1 MRYAGAVAAPT
12 LIVARRRTA
21 RFGLYAVAGAVEA
34 APGNGA
40 ALRVA
45 DGREAVLAAARQ
57 ALDQGGPVAVAWS
70 LYSAGFRQAAAEV
83 AWIRERLHSPRLLHV
98 AGGPHAAAEP
108 EETLRAGFDLAATG
122 EGEATAV
129 ELVRRLA
136 RGDDP
141 RGAPG
146 LAWLEEG
153 ALGRSGAPAPVDLDA
168 VPPFAPALGLFGPV
182 EITRGCGHACRYCQT
197 TFLHGGR
204 MRHRSVEV
212 VAGWVRRLAASGIR
226 DVRFVTPSALAYGS
240 ADGEPRLDRVE
251 ALLAAVKEAA
261 GPEGRVFLGTF
272 PSEVRPEHLT
282 PEALRLLRRFV
293 ANDNLVIGAQ
303 SGSDRV
309 LAACRRGHDV
319 AAVRR
324 AVRLTL
330 AAGLGA
336 KVDLIFGLPGETAED
351 AAATRRLMQELV
363 GLGAEIHAHAF
374 LPLPGTPFAGEPPG
388 RVDPETRRLLD
399 RLASRGRA
407 YGAWRAQEALGER
420 LARDPGSARRRAG
433 DPW

>member
-1 MRYAGAVAAPT
+1 MAAPT
-12 LIVARRRTA
+12 LVVARRRTA

-34 APGNGA
+34 APGLGA

-45 DGREAVLAAARQ
+45 DGREAVLAAARE
-57 ALDQGGPVAVAWS
+57 ALRGGGPAAVAWS
-70 LYSAGFRQAAAEV
+70 FYSAGFREAAAEL
-83 AWIRERLHSPRLLHV
+83 AWIRERLDSPRLLHV

-122 EGEATAV
+122 EGEVTAV
-129 ELVRRLA
+129 EILRRLG
-136 RGDDP
+136 RDEDP

-146 LAWLEEG
+146 LAWREDG
-153 ALGRSGAPAPVDLDA
+153 ALRRSPAAAPVDLDA
-168 VPPFAPALGLFGPV
+168 VPPFAPGLGLHGPV

-197 TFLHGGR
+197 TFFHGGR
-204 MRHRSVEV
+204 MRHRSVES
-212 VAGWVRRLAASGIR
+212 VAGWVRRLAAAGIR

-240 ADGEPRLDRVE
+240 EGGEPRLDRVE
-251 ALLAAVKEAA
+251 ALLAAVKDAA
-261 GPEGRVFLGTF
+261 GPGGRIFLGTF
-272 PSEVRPEHLT
+272 PSEVRPEHLG

-309 LAACRRGHDV
+309 LAACRRGHGV
-319 AAVRR
+319 EAVRR
-324 AVRLTL
+324 AVRATL
-330 AAGLGA
+330 EAGFAAR
-336 KVDLIFGLPGETAED
+336 VDLIFGLPGETPED
-351 AAATRRLMQELV
+351 AAATRRLAEELA
-363 GLGAEIHAHAF
+363 GLGAAIHAHAF

-388 RVDPETRRLLD
+388 RPDPETRRLLD

-420 LARDPGSARRRAG
+420 LASFSRSSHSSSRSHSR
-433 DPW
+433 

>member
-1 MRYAGAVAAPT
+1 MAAPT

-21 RFGLYAVAGAVEA
+21 RFGLHAVAGAVEA
-34 APGNGA
+34 APGIGA

-45 DGREAVLAAARQ
+45 DGREAVLAAARE
-57 ALDQGGPVAVAWS
+57 ALGGGPAVVAWS
-70 LYSAGFRQAAAEV
+70 FYSAGFREAAADL
-83 AWIRERLHSPRLLHV
+83 AWIRGRLDSPGLLHV

-108 EETLRAGFDLAATG
+108 EETLRAGFDLVATG
-122 EGEATAV
+122 EGETTAV
-129 ELVRRLA
+129 DLLRRLG

-141 RGAPG
+141 RRAPG

-153 ALGRSGAPAPVDLDA
+153 ALRRGRAPAPVDLDA
-168 VPPFAPALGLFGPV
+168 VPPFAPGLGLFGPV
-182 EITRGCGHACRYCQT
+182 ELTRGCGHACRYCQT

-204 MRHRSVEV
+204 MRHRSPEV

-240 ADGEPRLDRVE
+240 AGGEPRLDRVE
-251 ALLAAVKEAA
+251 ALLSAVKEAA
-261 GPEGRVFLGTF
+261 GTRGRIFLGTF

-303 SGSDRV
+303 SGSDRL

-319 AAVRR
+319 EAVRR
-324 AVRLTL
+324 AVRWTL
-330 AAGLGA
+330 EAGFAAR
-336 KVDLIFGLPGETAED
+336 VDLIFGLPGESPGD
-351 AAATRRLMQELV
+351 AAATRLLMEELC

-374 LPLPGTPFAGEPPG
+374 LPLPGTPWSGEPPG
-388 RVDPETRRLLD
+388 RVDAETRRLLD

-407 YGAWRAQEALGER
+407 YGAWRTQEALGEA
-420 LARDPGSARRRAG
+420 LARAPAS
-433 DPW
+433 WN

>member
-1 MRYAGAVAAPT
+1 MAAPT

-34 APGNGA
+34 ASDAGA
-40 ALRVA
+40 RIQVA
-45 DGREAVLAAARQ
+45 GPREALLQAARE
-57 ALDQGGPVAVAWS
+57 ALGGAGSVAVAWS
-70 LYSAGFRQAAAEV
+70 FYSAGFGEVAAELS
-83 AWIRERLHSPRLLHV
+83 WIRERLASRRLLHV

-108 EETLRAGFDLAATG
+108 EETLRAGFDLVATG
-122 EGEATAV
+122 EGETTAV
-129 ELVRRLA
+129 ELMRRLG
-136 RGDDP
+136 RGRDP

-146 LAWLEEG
+146 LAWLE
-153 ALGRSGAPAPVDLDA
+153 AGRLRRSAVPAPVDLDS
-168 VPPFAPALGLFGPV
+168 VPPFAPGLGLFGPV
-182 EITRGCGHACRYCQT
+182 EITRGCGHACCYCQT

-212 VAGWVRRLAASGIR
+212 VARWVRRLVASGNR

-240 ADGEPRLDRVE
+240 RGGEPRLDRVE
-251 ALLAAVKEAA
+251 ALLAAVREAA
-261 GPEGRVFLGTF
+261 GPEGRIFLGTF

-319 AAVRR
+319 EAVRR
-324 AVRLTL
+324 AVRFTL
-330 AAGLGA
+330 EAGFAA
-336 KVDLIFGLPGETAED
+336 KVDLIFGLPGETPDD
-351 AAATRRLMQELV
+351 AAATRRLAEELA
-363 GLGAEIHAHAF
+363 GQGAEIHAHAF
-374 LPLPGTPFAGEPPG
+374 LPLPGTPYAGEPPG
-388 RVDPETRRLLD
+388 RVDAETRRLLD

-407 YGAWRAQEALGER
+407 YGAWRAQESLGR
-420 LARDPGSARRRAG
+420 ALARAPGSAGGTARGA
-433 DPW
+433 W

>member
-1 MRYAGAVAAPT
+1 MAPPT

-21 RFGLYAVAGAVEA
+21 RFGLYAVAGALEA
-34 APGNGA
+34 APETGA

-45 DGREAVLAAARQ
+45 DGREAVLGAARQ
-57 ALDQGGPVAVAWS
+57 ALDGGGPVLVAWS
-70 LYSAGFRQAAAEV
+70 FYSAGFPEVAAEV
-83 AWIRERLHSPRLLHV
+83 AWVRERLHSPRLLHV

-108 EETLRAGFDLAATG
+108 EETLQAGFDLAASG
-122 EGEATAV
+122 EGEATAID
-129 ELVRRLA
+129 LVRRLA
-136 RGDDP
+136 GGDDP

-146 LAWLEEG
+146 LAWLGDG
-153 ALGRSGAPAPVDLDA
+153 ALRRSRSPAPVDLDA
-168 VPPFAPALGLFGPV
+168 VPPFAPGLGLFGPV

-204 MRHRSVEV
+204 MRHRSVEA

-240 ADGEPRLDRVE
+240 TEGEPRLDRVE
-251 ALLAAVKEAA
+251 ALLAAVRAAA
-261 GPEGRVFLGTF
+261 GPEARIFLGTF

-319 AAVRR
+319 EAVRR
-324 AVRLTL
+324 AVRFTL
-330 AAGLGA
+330 EAGFAA
-336 KVDLIFGLPGETAED
+336 KVDLMFGLPGERPED
-351 AAATRRLMQELV
+351 AAATRRLMEELC

-388 RVDPETRRLLD
+388 RVDAETRRLLD
-399 RLASRGRA
+399 RLASRGQA
-407 YGAWRAQEALGER
+407 YGAWRAQEALGVA
-420 LARDPGSARRRAG
+420 LAGGPGSACGTTGR
-433 DPW
+433 PS